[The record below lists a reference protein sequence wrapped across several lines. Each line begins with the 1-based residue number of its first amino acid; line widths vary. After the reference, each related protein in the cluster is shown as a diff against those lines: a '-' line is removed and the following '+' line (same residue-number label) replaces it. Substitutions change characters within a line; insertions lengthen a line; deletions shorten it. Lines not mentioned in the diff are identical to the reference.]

1 MGLGG
6 RAVNKKRDGH
16 CLAGKKERNKQ
27 GVGETGLPFL
37 AKVVY

>member
-6 RAVNKKRDGH
+6 RAINKKKDGH
-16 CLAGKKERNKQ
+16 SLADKKERNKQ
-27 GVGETGLPFL
+27 VVGGTGLPFL